1 MNHIETID
9 YKGTTVPKFQAE
21 GNAMQWVKPFATRLI
36 RGIGVEVGVNRIEWM
51 AFGDSYEEF
60 VSESVFTGK
69 QKFELESD
77 YIFTY
82 FNTYLE
88 NYVQDDPS
96 SFPIDPSIDDR
107 FNATNFPQDCDKL
120 DYIINS
126 HVLEHLPNVVETLEY
141 WKDKLKDGGILF
153 TYVPSYESE
162 YWKIQNN
169 RKHLHEFESDK
180 LKKLLQDLGFK
191 NVFVSGTDLN
201 NSILAICNK

>member
-21 GNAMQWVKPFATRLI
+21 GNAMQWVMPFATRLI

-51 AFGDSYEEF
+51 AFNKVYNDFNISKPIS
-60 VSESVFTGK
+60 VLTSE
-69 QKFELESD
+69 D
-77 YIFTY
+77 IFTNFRHFCGSHY
-82 FNTYLE
+82 PYSTA
-88 NYVQDDPS
+88 
-96 SFPIDPSIDDR
+96 SFPIDPNIAVRYD
-107 FNATNFPQDCDKL
+107 ATNFPQDCDKL

>member
-1 MNHIETID
+1 MNQIETID

-36 RGIGVEVGVNRIEWM
+36 QGIGVEVGVNRHAWM
-51 AFGDSYEEF
+51 AFRHAHVDFSIF
-60 VSESVFTGK
+60 SNTSVLT
-69 QKFELESD
+69 SD
-77 YIFTY
+77 DIFTNFKHHCEKY
-82 FNTYLE
+82 YQNET
-88 NYVQDDPS
+88 N

-107 FNATNFPQDCDKL
+107 FDAINFPKDCNNL